1 MSKIVKVYNSDYKV
15 AVRTGGTI
23 TLDTGVSAGE
33 VIVTGDLTVLGD
45 LTSIETTELKVEDK
59 IITLNFGQTTGTGVA
74 GSPGQSGIEIVR
86 GTFPL
91 ATFLFDESESYTD
104 PNSASTVNG
113 LFVFGDTGNYPI
125 APGSAP
131 NQLRGIKTSAVVTGG
146 GNLSLVGS
154 GLGYITVTGT
164 NNYEQQILDYTD
176 WEADGSPRPT
186 FSPGSFPILVGS
198 DDDAIP
204 NIRSMIDY
212 IDSILAYFTSV
223 AIAEDD
229 TRVETHDADVGGD
242 APSRITFDV
251 DGSLRAEINAGGLDV
266 DNVNIFT
273 NTITNTSANNLILTA
288 TNSNIEINGYLN
300 LDNKSSD
307 PSSTAGTN
315 KVYSK
320 STVGAGKTGL
330 YFVNTTTSD
339 ELVSKKR
346 ALLFSMIF

>member
-1 MSKIVKVYNSDYKV
+1 MSKIVKVSNSDYKV
-15 AVRTGGTI
+15 VVRSGGTI
-23 TLDTGVSAGE
+23 TLDTGVSVGE
-33 VIVTGDLTVLGD
+33 VIVSGDLTVLGE

-59 IITLNFGQTTGTGVA
+59 IITLNFGQTTGTGIA
-74 GSPGQSGIEIVR
+74 PGGLGKSGIEIVR
-86 GTFPL
+86 GTSPM
-91 ATFLFDESESYTD
+91 ATFLFDDSQTYTD
-104 PNSASTVNG
+104 PNTASPVDG
-113 LFVFGDTGNYPI
+113 LFEFGDSGSPGN
-125 APGSAP
+125 
-131 NQLRGIKTSAVVTGG
+131 LRGIKTHAVVTGG

-164 NNYEQQILDYTD
+164 NNYEDQILDYSD
-176 WEADGSPRPT
+176 WVADGSPRVALA
-186 FSPGSFPILVGS
+186 PGSYPILVGT

-204 NIRSMIDY
+204 NLRAMIDY

-229 TRVETHDADVGGD
+229 TRVEAHDADVGGD

-251 DGSLRAEINAGGLDV
+251 DGSLRAEINASGLDV
-266 DNVNIFT
+266 DNINIFT
-273 NTITNTSANNLILTA
+273 NTVSNTSVGNNLILTA
-288 TNSNIEINGYLN
+288 INSNIEINGYLN
-300 LDNKSSD
+300 LDNKASN

-320 STVGAGKTGL
+320 ATVGAGKTGL

>member
-1 MSKIVKVYNSDYKV
+1 MSKIVKVSNSDYKV
-15 AVRTGGTI
+15 VVRSGGTI

-59 IITLNFGQTTGTGVA
+59 IITLNFGQTTGTGIA
-74 GSPGQSGIEIVR
+74 PGGLGKSGIEIVR
-86 GTFPL
+86 GTADL
-91 ATFLFDESESYTD
+91 ATFLFDDAQSYTD
-104 PNSASTVNG
+104 PNTATTVDG
-113 LFVFGDTGNYPI
+113 LFVFGDSGGAN
-125 APGSAP
+125 
-131 NQLRGIKTSAVVTGG
+131 NLRGIKTHAVVTGG

-154 GLGYITVTGT
+154 GLGYVTVTGT
-164 NNYEQQILDYTD
+164 NDYEQQILDYSD
-176 WEADGSPRPT
+176 WEANGSPRVT
-186 FSPGSFPILVGS
+186 LSPGSYPILVGS

-204 NIRSMIDY
+204 NVRAMIDY
-212 IDSILAYFTSV
+212 IDSILAYFASV

-229 TRVETHDADVGGD
+229 TRVEAHDADIGGD
-242 APSRITFDV
+242 APSRITFDI

-273 NTITNTSANNLILTA
+273 NTISNTSSNNLILTA
-288 TNSNIEINGYLN
+288 TNSNIEIDGYLN

-307 PSSTAGTN
+307 PSSTAGTS

-320 STVGAGKTGL
+320 STIGAGKTGL
-330 YFVNTTTSD
+330 YFVNTATSD